1 MRTLLRAELPSL
13 LVFAGA
19 ALLWGL
25 LTGRWGIGWFAA
37 FVGYALWHIWT
48 GSRLYHWFNHASYEI
63 PSEKFSGLWGE
74 FERALWRRLK
84 RLQANLRRLR
94 TARDHARARLE
105 HLPLALVELDEG
117 FRLVWRNPAAKTLL
131 GLQRS
136 DAGRHIRQF
145 LRAPEFVQWL
155 EQGAFEKPLKLT
167 LPGQT
172 LQVVQVQLIPFEKG
186 WLMLLE
192 DITQAHDLMQM
203 RRDFVANASHELR
216 TPLTVFTGYLETLLD
231 MLPPQLENLRPAL
244 TQMEQQAARMRR
256 IIEDLLTLSAVERQS
271 QLENEHWIDM
281 CALLD
286 TLRDEA
292 DLLSGGQHE
301 ITFSCEEK
309 GRLYGDPNLLR
320 SVFTNLLSN
329 AVRYTPEGGRIAVR
343 WYTSEKGGCFEV
355 EDTGIGIPREHIPR
369 LTERFYRVDTARSRE
384 TGGTGL
390 GLAIVKHV
398 LELHGGHLEVES
410 LPHVGSTFR
419 AVFPASRVT

>member
-1 MRTLLRAELPSL
+1 MRALLRAELPNL

-25 LTGRWGIGWFAA
+25 LTDLWSIGWFAA
-37 FVGYALWHIWT
+37 FVGYTLWHIWM
-48 GSRLYHWFNHASYEI
+48 GSRLYHWFNNAFYET
-63 PSEKFSGLWGE
+63 PSEEFFGLWGE

-105 HLPLALVELDEG
+105 HLPMALVELDEG
-117 FRLVWRNPAAKTLL
+117 FRLVWRNPAAKKLL

-155 EQGAFEKPLKLT
+155 ERGAFERPLKLS

-172 LQVVQVQLIPFEKG
+172 LQVVQVQLIPFEGG

-192 DITQAHDLMQM
+192 DITQAYDLMQM

-231 MLPPQLENLRPAL
+231 MLPPDLESLRPAL
-244 TQMEQQAARMRR
+244 EQMEQQAVRMRR

-271 QLENEHWIDM
+271 RLENEHWIDM
-281 CALLD
+281 CAQLD

-292 DLLSGGQHE
+292 DLLSAGRHE

-343 WYTSEKGGCFEV
+343 WYVSEKGGFFEV

-410 LPHVGSTFR
+410 LPYVGSTFR
-419 AVFPASRVT
+419 AVFPINRVT